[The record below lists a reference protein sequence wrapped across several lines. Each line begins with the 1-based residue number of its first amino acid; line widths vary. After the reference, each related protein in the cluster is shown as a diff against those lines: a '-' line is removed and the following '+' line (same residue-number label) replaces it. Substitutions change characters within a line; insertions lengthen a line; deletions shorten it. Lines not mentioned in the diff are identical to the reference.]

1 MADSPRNPFNSR
13 SQLPRF
19 LATAP
24 KKPSSI
30 PAPKKPTSEKDTT
43 RVQSLEFALENAKN
57 DLKQKEIEN
66 DRERNDLLAKLTEER
81 EQSKALQIRVSLLEK
96 KDFEREAN
104 NDEVL
109 ERLRS
114 DNESLVLQLSK
125 TKSDFTQETSALGTE
140 LEKTQ
145 QELRNKIYKME
156 DFQQKNKLFEE
167 NASQLESRT
176 ASLQEQLNSKL
187 NELLDKEQQ
196 MQALTN
202 EVEKLKESVDHVS
215 DSLVLK
221 DANQKLLE
229 RVSELEKLQEKH
241 LSMIERFNTNSRN
254 VEILNE
260 EKADLEA
267 KLYQYEDYK
276 EKVAT
281 LSVDIEKTQAEL
293 NTWKKTFTDINVPEL
308 AAEKFKTVQSENK
321 ALTERVSDLTQ
332 QLLQE
337 RDQGPPMVLDLNN
350 KVADLK
356 KEIVEINEQ
365 TRRLQ
370 RQVFLANQEISLLR
384 ANLKSYDDEESIMNS
399 ESSNQKKL
407 ERIESLTKLIDEYK
421 LLFENSKIYNN
432 GSSAD
437 EQPLTLKR
445 PREEDQDDVGYV
457 TELYR
462 ENQHIQL
469 RLQEK
474 LNTEGFLRDQ
484 INGLEV
490 IIAELR
496 QEIIQMSE
504 LKSSRVLQ
512 HRSNPTLKH
521 ERVKAEQLYLL
532 ENENEGYK
540 AILEQ
545 RDIQTVP
552 MESLALAN
560 RRTLEL
566 KKELLDRDKRIQ
578 RLKEI
583 FSVKSLEFR
592 EAIYS
597 LFGYKIEFLPNG
609 SVRVT
614 SMYSNESN
622 TAFVFDGETST
633 MKLVGKPSSPDFER
647 LVKFWCDE
655 QKTIPGMLAALT
667 LELIDK
673 NDHSTLNEQ

>member
-30 PAPKKPTSEKDTT
+30 PAPKKPISEKDSA

-57 DLKQKEIEN
+57 DLKQKEIES

-81 EQSKALQIRVSLLEK
+81 EQSKALQIRLSLIEK
-96 KDFEREAN
+96 QDSEREAN
-104 NDEVL
+104 NHEVV

-114 DNESLVLQLSK
+114 ENGSLVLELSK
-125 TKSDFTQETSALGTE
+125 VKSDSTQETSSLRTE

-145 QELRNKIYKME
+145 QELSGKNLKLE
-156 DFQQKNKLFEE
+156 DFQQRNKLLEE
-167 NASQLESRT
+167 NASQLESRNT
-176 ASLQEQLNSKL
+176 SLQDQLDIKL

-196 MQALTN
+196 IQNLTN
-202 EVEKLKESVDHVS
+202 EIEKLKESVDQVS

-221 DANQKLLE
+221 DTNQKLLE

-241 LSMIERFNTNSRN
+241 LSIIERFSTNSRN

-281 LSVDIEKTQAEL
+281 LSVDLEKSQSEL
-293 NTWKKTFTDINVPEL
+293 NTWRKTFTDIDVPEL

-337 RDQGPPMVLDLNN
+337 RDQGPPMVVELN
-350 KVADLK
+350 KKIADFK
-356 KEIVEINEQ
+356 KEILEINEQ

-370 RQVFLANQEISLLR
+370 RQVFLANQEINLLR
-384 ANLKSYDDEESIMNS
+384 ANLKSYDDEEAVMNS

-407 ERIESLTKLIDEYK
+407 ERIESLNKLIDEYK
-421 LLFENSKIYNN
+421 ILLENSKIYNN
-432 GSSAD
+432 GATAEDPSLSS
-437 EQPLTLKR
+437 KR
-445 PREEDQDDVGYV
+445 PREEDQDDVGYI

-469 RLQEK
+469 QLQEK

-496 QEIIQMSE
+496 QEIIQISE
-504 LKSSRVLQ
+504 LKSSKVLQ

-532 ENENEGYK
+532 EKENEGYK
-540 AILEQ
+540 KILEQ
-545 RDIQTVP
+545 KAIQTVP
-552 MESLALAN
+552 MESLELAN

>member
-1 MADSPRNPFNSR
+1 MADSPRNPFHSR

-30 PAPKKPTSEKDTT
+30 PAPKKPGSEKDSS

-57 DLKQKEIEN
+57 DLKQKEIES

-81 EQSKALQIRVSLLEK
+81 EQSKAFQIRVSLLEK
-96 KDFEREAN
+96 QEHEREATN
-104 NDEVL
+104 HETI

-114 DNESLVLQLSK
+114 DNESLVLQLSEL
-125 TKSDFTQETSALGTE
+125 KSNLTQETAARATE

-145 QELRNKIYKME
+145 QELREKIYKVE
-156 DFQQKNKLFEE
+156 DFQQRNKLLEE
-167 NASQLESRT
+167 NASQMEIRNS
-176 ASLQEQLNSKL
+176 SLQEQLNSKL
-187 NELLDKEQQ
+187 KESLDKEQQ
-196 MQALTN
+196 VQTLIF
-202 EVEKLKESVDHVS
+202 EIEKLKESVNQAS
-215 DSLVLK
+215 DSLELK

-229 RVSELEKLQEKH
+229 RIAELEKLQEKH
-241 LSMIERFNTNSRN
+241 LYMIERYNTNSRN
-254 VEILNE
+254 IEIVNE

-276 EKVAT
+276 EKVAV
-281 LSVDIEKTQAEL
+281 LGVDNEKLQAEL
-293 NTWKKTFTDINVPEL
+293 NSWKKTFMDMNVPEL
-308 AAEKFKTVQSENK
+308 AAEKFKTLQSENK
-321 ALTERVSDLTQ
+321 TLSERVSDLTQ

-337 RDQGPPMVLDLNN
+337 RIQGPPMVIELKN
-350 KVADLK
+350 KVTDLK
-356 KEIVEINEQ
+356 NENKETSEQ
-365 TRRLQ
+365 IRRLQ
-370 RQVFLANQEISLLR
+370 RQVFLANQEINLLR
-384 ANLKSYDDEESIMNS
+384 ANLKSYDDEEAIMNNEKS
-399 ESSNQKKL
+399 GQKKL
-407 ERIESLTKLIDEYK
+407 ERIESLTQLIDEYK
-421 LLFENSKIYNN
+421 VLFENSKIYNQ
-432 GSSAD
+432 GASAD
-437 EQPLTLKR
+437 EQSLTLKR
-445 PREEDQDDVGYV
+445 PRNEDQEDVGYV

-469 RLQEK
+469 QLQEK

-504 LKSSRVLQ
+504 LKSSKVLQ

-521 ERVKAEQLYLL
+521 ERVKAEQLHLL
-532 ENENEGYK
+532 EKENGGYK
-540 AILEQ
+540 AILEEK
-545 RDIQTVP
+545 DIQTVP
-552 MESLALAN
+552 MESLELAN

-614 SMYSNESN
+614 SMYSHENN

-647 LVKFWCDE
+647 LVRFWCDE
-655 QKTIPGMLAALT
+655 RKTIPGMLAALT

-673 NDHSTLNEQ
+673 NDQSTLNEQ